1 MRIYRLAFAAL
12 GGMAFNVA
20 NAQCSPTIQKLVEDD
35 KFDEAKTAV
44 QALLASNAK
53 DDVALHCM
61 GRIYVEMDKPG
72 DAIGWFEKA
81 VGANDKVSAHHLW
94 LANALGEQAPHTN
107 KLKLPFLARRVKSE
121 FDKAVALDSS
131 SVEARHGLVQF
142 YSQAPGMFGGDMNKA
157 RAQAHEI
164 EKLNP
169 MRGHVEMAALL
180 ETKDKDTVSAER
192 EFTAAID
199 AAPDSSYGYSS
210 LAQFYRRHKRYAD
223 AIAVYERLLTKKPDA
238 VNAHLNIGYNLVL
251 WGEDVDRAEREVKLW
266 LAQPPKNAPMPN
278 VSFAHHV
285 LGMAY
290 ERQAKKDSARAEY
303 QMALTINPNNKDA
316 KKALDALK

>member
-1 MRIYRLAFAAL
+1 MRIYPFLLAAL
-12 GGMAFNVA
+12 GSVTANVTH
-20 NAQCSPTIQKLVEDD
+20 AQCSPAIQKLVDDD
-35 KFDEAKTAV
+35 KFDAARAEV
-44 QALLASNAK
+44 QALLATNAR

-81 VGANDKVSAHHLW
+81 VSANDRVSAHHLW

-131 SVEARHGLVQF
+131 SVDARHGLIMF

-157 RAQAHEI
+157 RAQALEI
-164 EKLNP
+164 QKLNP
-169 MRGHVEMAALL
+169 MRGHIEMAVLL
-180 ETKDKDTVSAER
+180 ETKDKDTVAAER
-192 EFTAAID
+192 EFRAAID
-199 AAPDSSYGYSS
+199 ASPDSSLGYSN
-210 LAQFYRRHKRYAD
+210 LGQFYRRQKRYED
-223 AIAVYERLLTKKPDA
+223 AIATYENLLKAQPDA

-251 WGEDVDRAEREVKLW
+251 SGEDVDRAEQEVKQW
-266 LAQPPKNAPMPN
+266 LAQPPKNAPVPN
-278 VSFAHHV
+278 VSFAHYV

-290 ERQAKKDSARAEY
+290 ERQTKKDSARAEY
-303 QMALTINPNNKDA
+303 QTAVTINPRNKDA